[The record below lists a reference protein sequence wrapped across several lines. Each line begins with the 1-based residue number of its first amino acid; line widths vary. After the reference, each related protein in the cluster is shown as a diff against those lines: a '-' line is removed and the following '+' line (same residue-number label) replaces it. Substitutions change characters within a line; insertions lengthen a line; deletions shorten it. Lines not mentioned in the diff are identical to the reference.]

1 MSLTVVVI
9 VLSSLSWLG
18 GLSFPPMSQSCSL
31 AHRGS
36 TSTAVTYCTKL
47 CGCMVLTAQGVC
59 GICAR
64 TYLYMLRTR
73 PGAHD
78 KIMTTENLYE
88 RRCKIGRFR
97 HRICCVGN
105 EILVHHRRLRG
116 HRIRPGQ
123 PLDLLL
129 EQQ

>member
-1 MSLTVVVI
+1 MFSVAVI
-9 VLSSLSWLG
+9 VSSSLSSAGGLSSL
-18 GLSFPPMSQSCSL
+18 PMSQSCSPGC
-31 AHRGS
+31 RES
-36 TSTAVTYCTKL
+36 TSTVVTYCTKL
-47 CGCMVLTAQGVC
+47 CGCKMLTVRGVC
-59 GICAR
+59 GIRAR
-64 TYLYMLRTR
+64 TYLYMLWTR

-116 HRIRPGQ
+116 HWICPG
-123 PLDLLL
+123 
-129 EQQ
+129 

>member
-1 MSLTVVVI
+1 
-9 VLSSLSWLG
+9 
-18 GLSFPPMSQSCSL
+18 
-31 AHRGS
+31 
-36 TSTAVTYCTKL
+36 
-47 CGCMVLTAQGVC
+47 
-59 GICAR
+59 
-64 TYLYMLRTR
+64 MLRTH

-116 HRIRPGQ
+116 HRICPG
-123 PLDLLL
+123 
-129 EQQ
+129 